1 MNRGESFAGA
11 GAAIAGAAAQ
21 GAPQTMVFPQEAT
34 RREQPRA
41 QQGGASL
48 IDTTHG
54 KTFPLSSARQLI
66 GRESN
71 CDIVIPDINA
81 SRTHAELRFE
91 QPGVWVLTDLGS
103 TNGTFVNGRQ
113 ITSQVLQGGERIV
126 MGTTNL
132 QFVIG

>member
-21 GAPQTMVFPQEAT
+21 GAPQTMVFPQEAA

-41 QQGGASL
+41 QQGGAAL

-71 CDIVIPDINA
+71 CDIVVPDINA

-103 TNGTFVNGRQ
+103 TNGTLVNGRQ